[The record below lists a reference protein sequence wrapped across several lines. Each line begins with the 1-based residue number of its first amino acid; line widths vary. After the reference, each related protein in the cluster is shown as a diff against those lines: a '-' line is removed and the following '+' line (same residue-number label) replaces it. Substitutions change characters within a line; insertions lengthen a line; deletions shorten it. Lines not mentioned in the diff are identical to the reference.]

1 MKIYPQFCSTL
12 SVVLES
18 KGKVLQRTLRV
29 RAAKVDQAD
38 PRNLPPTVAS
48 GGLLWA
54 EHKDVQAHRH
64 LCIQGFVKAA
74 AYRFPKERLASG
86 PLCLKATL
94 GPILH

>member
-38 PRNLPPTVAS
+38 PRSLPPTVAS

-64 LCIQGFVKAA
+64 LCTQGFVKAA